1 MYSQAYK
8 HVFTLPSSVDRDDSK
23 ATRSGN
29 AHIHGMASVTIGSLA
44 YIATQVSKVP
54 TTNASADPAWQVR
67 FALSSASI
75 FSRADKITDSERFYT
90 SLFDILEDPKK
101 KKEVDDL
108 LGWWNR

>member
-1 MYSQAYK
+1 M
-8 HVFTLPSSVDRDDSK
+8 FTSPSSVDHNDPK

-29 AHIHGMASVTIGSLA
+29 GHIHGMTSIMTGSLA

-54 TTNASADPAWQVR
+54 TTTASADPAWQVH
-67 FALSSASI
+67 FALSSAGI
-75 FSRADKITDSERFYT
+75 FLRSDKITNSEQFYT
-90 SLFDILEDPKK
+90 SLFDILDDPRE